1 LESIEKNRQ
10 AGDLRA
16 KLTARLAD
24 VTSRLDQIS
33 KKLVE
38 LNMRASELEVRFRDA
53 IREIR
58 LTSPLPPKD

>member
-1 LESIEKNRQ
+1 LEAIEKNKQ

-16 KLTARLAD
+16 KLTARLGE
-24 VTSRLDQIS
+24 VTAKLDALT

-38 LNMRASELEVRFRDA
+38 VNMRASELEVRFRDG

-58 LTSPLPPKD
+58 LSAPLPPKD